1 MRIFEL
7 RVYKLRTKEAL
18 DFYREQ
24 IYPRHLSSF
33 PLFGVQAH
41 GFWTAKE
48 DVEPRFFVL
57 ASYAPGEEPREVV
70 RRYMQSTEFADDII
84 DFDVANIV
92 DVEST
97 ILIPLTSSP
106 LK

>member
-1 MRIFEL
+1 ME
-7 RVYKLRTKEAL
+7 
-18 DFYREQ
+18 
-24 IYPRHLSSF
+24 
-33 PLFGVQAH
+33 
-41 GFWTAKE
+41 
-48 DVEPRFFVL
+48 
-57 ASYAPGEEPREVV
+57 PGEVA

-97 ILIPLTSSP
+97 ILVPLTSSP